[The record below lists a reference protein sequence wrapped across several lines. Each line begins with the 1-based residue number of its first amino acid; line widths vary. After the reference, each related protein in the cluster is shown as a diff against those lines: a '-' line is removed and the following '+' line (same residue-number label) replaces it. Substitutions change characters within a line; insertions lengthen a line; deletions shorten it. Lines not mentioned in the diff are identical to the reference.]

1 MTRARDLARFA
12 NNQAISVDTDFDVGI
27 NSSSPAATL
36 DVRGN
41 TVITGIL
48 TATSFSGNSTG
59 LSGTPDIT
67 VNNIVA
73 AGATFSGV
81 LTYEDVTNVDSVGIV
96 TARTGVEVT
105 ANGLVVNAGVSTFK
119 SDVTI
124 RSANPTLDLIDTDGS
139 TTASLSA
146 NSGNI
151 FYDTSSTNRDHVF
164 QGASSE
170 VARITGDGLVGI
182 GTDIPAQKLHIHNN
196 GASRIL
202 LKRVG
207 SNPSEADIRNEGE
220 LLTFTQNT
228 DGITFNT
235 GSGTPSERFRIAA
248 SGQIGLGGANYGT
261 SGQVITSNGSGSAP
275 TWQNAGG
282 ITMAQQWR
290 LTSDSTGNVTPLTA
304 WEAIDTYGQGSLG
317 SAMTASSGVFT
328 YPSTGIYLVLFNL
341 VGYSDNHSQNIIGQI
356 QHTTNNSTYNDV
368 AIGHQGIYDFNNSYP
383 SWATTSAMYMFD
395 ITDTTNH
402 KTRFT
407 FGAGQGNESVKGHT
421 SINYTTATFIRLG
434 DT

>member
-1 MTRARDLARFA
+1 MSRIRADKFV
-12 NNQAISVDTDFDVGI
+12 NNAATGAPQLSFGAEIPVGYGLTGAGGI
-27 NSSSPAATL
+27 NVGGAAT
-36 DVRGN
+36 
-41 TVITGIL
+41 I
-48 TATSFSGNSTG
+48 SGN
-59 LSGTPDIT
+59 LT
-67 VNNIVA
+67 V
-73 AGATFSGV
+73 GGV
-81 LTYEDVTNVDSVGIV
+81 LTYEDVTNIDSIGII
-96 TARTGVEVT
+96 TARSDVSIAEKIIHTGDTDT
-105 ANGLVVNAGVSTFK
+105 AIRFPAANTFVVDTAGTERLRVLADGTVSAGTTTATPGTIAAGSIICTNTNAGIFVRNGGDASFG
-119 SDVTI
+119 
-124 RSANPTLDLIDTDGS
+124 SADNNNVIFRVNGS
-139 TTASLSA
+139 EK
-146 NSGNI
+146 
-151 FYDTSSTNRDHVF
+151 V
-164 QGASSE
+164 
-170 VARITGDGLVGI
+170 
-182 GTDIPAQKLHIHNN
+182 
-196 GASRIL
+196 
-202 LKRVG
+202 
-207 SNPSEADIRNEGE
+207 
-220 LLTFTQNT
+220 
-228 DGITFNT
+228 
-235 GSGTPSERFRIAA
+235 RIAT

-407 FGAGQGNESVKGHT
+407 FGAGQGNESVKGST
-421 SINYTTATFIRLG
+421 SISYTTATFIRLG